1 MPIRSNRQ
9 YNDPAIGAAFS
20 NLASIFAPPSG
31 SDLSGYANAA
41 ATRAQQER
49 IAQLWADPNL
59 DEWDKRAIA
68 AGLYNPTQSFYA
80 QDQNNATA
88 QRGQDVTAGT
98 ARYGFDTQAATSRA
112 NNAADNDRAL
122 TTNVLDNQR
131 GAITS
136 LFGALNQGQVAPA
149 VPQEF
154 MDILGL
160 PAIDERAGAPKP
172 LSETEHNASVLAGMP
187 LEQQQAVAF
196 GSTPIEQVIMGDGAG
211 PINVTRPDAIG
222 QAPYN
227 ASQSKPTNM
236 LAVLPDGTNVPAVQT
251 PDGGFVHAQ
260 TGERLPDDIKIFN
273 VPTPT
278 GSAEDVGL
286 TNATTSRVQQQ
297 IIATEQ
303 TLDTARQL
311 RGLIEGSPSSQGLV
325 GTLRGTA
332 QDVVQTGN
340 DLGQFF
346 GGEMANVAAAVNEG
360 LMDAGVAAE
369 FFDPSVPAI
378 EMLTNLLAWQYAKSL
393 SGERVSNE
401 QLRAARDAIGGSGI
415 FANRANSL
423 TRLNQLISSW
433 ERQLDQ
439 LRPLNPGLNI
449 GGVPAASATEAAPQG
464 GPAPGT
470 VEDGFVFNGGDPAD
484 PANWSPVNGG
494 R

>member
-1 MPIRSNRQ
+1 MPIRSRQ
-9 YNDPAIGAAFS
+9 YNNPAIGAAFS

-31 SDLSGYANAA
+31 SDLAGYANAA
-41 ATRAQQER
+41 ATRQQAER

-80 QDQNNATA
+80 QDQNNAATL
-88 QRGQDVTAGT
+88 RGQDITAET
-98 ARYGFDTQAATSRA
+98 QRYGYDTQAATSRA
-112 NNAADNDRAL
+112 NNAADNERAL
-122 TTNVLDNQR
+122 ATNVLDNQR
-131 GAITS
+131 SAIGS
-136 LFGALNQGQVAPA
+136 LFGPLNQGQVAPA

-160 PAIDERAGAPKP
+160 PSVDERVGAPKP

-196 GSTPIEQVIMGDGAG
+196 GSTPIEQIVMGDG

-222 QAPYN
+222 QTPYD
-227 ASQSKPTNM
+227 AQSQTKPTNM
-236 LAVLPDGTNVPAVQT
+236 LAVLPDGTNVPAVQA

-260 TGERLPDDIKIFN
+260 TGERLPNDIQIFN

-311 RGLIEGSPSSQGLV
+311 RSLIEGSPSSQGLV

-369 FFDPSVPAI
+369 FFDPSIPAI

-423 TRLNQLISSW
+423 TRLDNLIGSW
-433 ERQLDQ
+433 ERQLEQ
-439 LRPLNPGLNI
+439 LRPLNLGLTI
-449 GGVPAASATEAAPQG
+449 GGVPAAPPAGGETPQQNEPIRITSDNEYNALPSGAP
-464 GPAPGT
+464 
-470 VEDGFVFNGGDPAD
+470 FIDPEGNLRRK
-484 PANWSPVNGG
+484 P
-494 R
+494 

>member
-1 MPIRSNRQ
+1 MAIRSNRH
-9 YNDPAIGAAFS
+9 YNNPAIGAAFS

-31 SDLSGYANAA
+31 SDLAGYANAS
-41 ATRAQQER
+41 ATNAQSAR
-49 IAQLWADPNL
+49 IAELFADPNL
-59 DEWDKRAIA
+59 SDWDKKAIA

-88 QRGQDVTAGT
+88 QRGQDITAGT

-112 NNAADNDRAL
+112 NNAADNERAL
-122 TTNVLDNQR
+122 ATNVLDNQR
-131 GAITS
+131 SAIGS
-136 LFGALNQGQVAPA
+136 LFGPLNQGQVAPA

-160 PAIDERAGAPKP
+160 PSVDERVGAPKP

-196 GSTPIEQVIMGDGAG
+196 GSTPIEQIVMGDG

-222 QAPYN
+222 QTPYN
-227 ASQSKPTNM
+227 AQSQTKPTNM
-236 LAVLPDGTNVPAVQT
+236 LAVLPDGTNVPAVQA

-260 TGERLPDDIKIFN
+260 TGERLPDNIQIFN

-311 RGLIEGSPSSQGLV
+311 RELIANSPASQGLV
-325 GTLRGTA
+325 GSLRGSA
-332 QDVVQTGN
+332 QDIMQSGN
-340 DLGQFF
+340 DLGRYF
-346 GGEMANVAAAVNEG
+346 GGEVADVAAAVNKG
-360 LMDAGVAAE
+360 LMDVGVAAE
-369 FFDPSVPAI
+369 FFDPSIPAI
-378 EMLTNLLAWQYAKSL
+378 DMLTNLLAWQYAKSL

-401 QLRAARDAIGGSGI
+401 QLRAARDAIGGSGM
-415 FANRANSL
+415 FANSANSL
-423 TRLNQLISSW
+423 TRLDQLIGSW
-433 ERQLDQ
+433 ERQVQQ
-439 LRPLNPGLNI
+439 LQPLAPNVGI
-449 GGVPAASATEAAPQG
+449 GGSTAYPASSSAPNAN
-464 GPAPGT
+464 GPARISSD
-470 VEDGFVFNGGDPAD
+470 EDFDALPSGAAFVDPD
-484 PANWSPVNGG
+484 GNLRRKP
-494 R
+494 